1 MHNRL
6 LMLIAATS
14 LSACMAP
21 RPTIPRGYTHVVGRD
36 GEEFYCRSEL
46 ISGTHSAAEWQKLC
60 VTPSRAASIAGRQ
73 SLANAPAPAFPD
85 HSKPPAPTPNLDAQ
99 QSALQA
105 QQQVAA
111 MPPQYSGKR

>member
-21 RPTIPRGYTHVVGRD
+21 RPTIPRGYTHVVARD
-36 GEEFYCRSEL
+36 GEEFYCRSDF
-46 ISGTHSAAEWQKLC
+46 ISGTHSAGEWQKAC
-60 VTPSRAASIAGRQ
+60 VTAARAVSIAERQ
-73 SLANAPAPAFPD
+73 RLANAPAPAFPD
-85 HSKPPAPTPNLDAQ
+85 YSVPPPTPNLDAQ
-99 QSALQA
+99 QSALQM
-105 QQQVAA
+105 QQQVAN